1 MTTFLCPH
9 FPILEMFLLLAAP
22 LSAPKVDLPA
32 ELKPVNNYAVW
43 SPAKDSGV
51 VNAEYVPLG
60 HTEAPFPTS
69 QIGGDP
75 RAFFLP
81 TRGLAPATYEYL
93 AIFTGDKGELV
104 TIRFKVPVGL
114 NPNPPK
120 PDPKPDPDPPGPVAP
135 AQLYVVVVEETEA
148 AVAGRGLMFSDA
160 ALKAR
165 FAEKG
170 HKWRVV
176 DKDVVGP
183 DNRPPADVVQ
193 FLDLARGKDY
203 PMVFLVAIENGKRV
217 IRFQGPIAPTAKAA
231 DLLAL
236 IQKWGG

>member
-1 MTTFLCPH
+1 MSFLHPSH
-9 FPILEMFLLLAAP
+9 PILELLLLLAAP

-32 ELKPVNNYAVW
+32 ELKPVNSYAVW

-60 HTEAPFPTS
+60 HTEAPFPTA

-104 TIRFKVPVGL
+104 TMRFKVPVGL
-114 NPNPPK
+114 NPNPPT
-120 PDPKPDPDPPGPVAP
+120 PVPPDPPGPVTP
-135 AQLYVVVVEETEA
+135 AQLYVVVIEETDQA
-148 AVAGRGLMFSDA
+148 ARGRGAMFTSG

-176 DKDVVGP
+176 DQNVVGP
-183 DNRPPADVVQ
+183 DNVTPPADVVQ
-193 FLDLARGKDY
+193 FLEAAKGKPY
-203 PMVFLVAIENGKRV
+203 PMVFLVVIENGKRV
-217 IRFQGPIAPTAKAA
+217 IRYSGPCPPKDT